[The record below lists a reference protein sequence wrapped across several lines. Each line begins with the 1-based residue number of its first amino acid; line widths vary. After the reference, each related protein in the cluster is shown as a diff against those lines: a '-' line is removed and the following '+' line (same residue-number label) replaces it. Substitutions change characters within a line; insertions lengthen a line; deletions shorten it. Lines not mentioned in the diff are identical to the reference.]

1 MSIILNGVSA
11 TVSETTDGHIITC
24 NQVITDEFLETLKQ
38 ERFESMNVREREH
51 QRVASIPVVLIDKW
65 IKDGFDF
72 WNESNAKIVAK
83 LKHEGL
89 DYFVTTAKAI

>member
-11 TVSETTDGHIITC
+11 TVKENTDGHLITC
-24 NQVITDEFLETLKQ
+24 NQSIPDAFIERLKQ

-72 WNESNAKIVAK
+72 WNETNSKIVAK
-83 LKHEGL
+83 LKAEGL
-89 DYFVTTAKAI
+89 DYFVTTGKAV